1 MNIPNF
7 ITLARVILVPVIFWL
22 LISGRVQAAFVAFV
36 AAGISDAVDGFLAKR
51 FGWVTELGTYL
62 DPIADKLMIVSLFI
76 ALGISGNLPS
86 WLVIAV
92 VSRDI
97 LIVIGVVLTWL
108 LGHPAPIK
116 PLAVSKANTLAQ
128 ILLVATVL
136 GDEGFAL
143 GLDTLRTLLVWVT
156 GALTLAS
163 LAAYTRAWHRHM
175 SGYESGGEFGG
186 PGG

>member
-7 ITLARVILVPVIFWL
+7 ITLGRVILVPVVFWL
-22 LISGRVQAAFVAFV
+22 LITGQTQVAFFAFVL
-36 AAGISDAVDGFLAKR
+36 AGVSDAVDGFLAKR
-51 FGWVTELGTYL
+51 FDWVTELGTYL

-76 ALGISGNLPS
+76 ALGISGELPS

-108 LGHPAPIK
+108 MGHPAAIK
-116 PLAVSKANTLAQ
+116 PLAVSKANTAAQ
-128 ILLVATVL
+128 IVLVATVL
-136 GDEGFAL
+136 GDEGFQL
-143 GLDTLRTLLVWVT
+143 GLEAVRGVLVWIT

-175 SGYESGGEFGG
+175 SGYDSDGDDASGRT
-186 PGG
+186 

>member
-7 ITLARVILVPVIFWL
+7 ITIGRVILVPVVFWL
-22 LISGRVQAAFVAFV
+22 LISGQAKAAFFAFII
-36 AAGISDAVDGFLAKR
+36 AGLSDAIDGYLAKR

-76 ALGISGNLPS
+76 ALGIAGKLPS

-108 LGHPAPIK
+108 MDNPAPIK
-116 PLAVSKANTLAQ
+116 PLVVSKANTVAQ
-128 ILLVATVL
+128 ILLLATVL
-136 GDEGFAL
+136 AAEGFT
-143 GLDTLRTLLVWVT
+143 LDLTLLREPLVWAT
-156 GALTLAS
+156 GALTLLS
-163 LAAYTRAWHRHM
+163 LAAYTRAWHRHT
-175 SGYESGGEFGG
+175 SGYDTAV
-186 PGG
+186 